1 MKLEDISDKNIE
13 LAFAE
18 IPPLSL
24 ASYQAF
30 CKRTGRTGPFKRIA
44 VGLYLEM
51 LEIQL
56 NLKSVLE
63 KSFS

>member
-1 MKLEDISDKNIE
+1 MKLKDVSDKDIE

-30 CKRTGRTGPFKRIA
+30 YKRTGRTGPFKRFA
-44 VGLYLEM
+44 VGLH
-51 LEIQL
+51 
-56 NLKSVLE
+56 LE
-63 KSFS
+63 KMAVDRNLGAVIENSLK